1 MTGERHS
8 FRVTISLLP
17 PREGFAGSYADV
29 AVAPEGVTIKGEERG
44 FFHLP
49 LARIARMRLGFNE
62 SRSGIT
68 YEVKIWIEG
77 EREPMALQPLR
88 ESLAPYAAAM
98 RVLAAALAQDGKLAR
113 VHTGVSKF
121 GALIGPVLAGIALAG
136 ALFVAGFAM
145 HPPKWWHFVV
155 IPGLPAV
162 AFGLLTWQ
170 AAARLWPRPV
180 RSLAELY
187 AQLPR

>member
-62 SRSGIT
+62 SRSGID

-77 EREPMALQPLR
+77 ERDPMPLYPLR
-88 ESLAPYAAAM
+88 HEASYAAAM
-98 RVLAAALAQDGKLAR
+98 RTLAAALEQDGKLAR

-121 GALIGPVLAGIALAG
+121 GALIGPVLAGIVLAG

-162 AFGLLTWQ
+162 VFGLLTWQ

-180 RSLAELY
+180 RSLAELD